1 MEKLLITG
9 GAGFIGSCFVQRWI
23 EKQNIDLVNF
33 DALTYAGHLAS
44 LGGVAENP
52 RYTFIHADLRSA
64 KDIEQA
70 ICEHR
75 PSMILHLAAETHVDR
90 SIEKPND
97 FISTNVMGTSILLEA
112 TLHYWRTLSASEQ
125 EGFRFL
131 HISTDEVYGPVGRK
145 RVATEADAYA
155 PTSPYA
161 ASKAA
166 ADHIARSYQQ
176 TYGLPVMIAHPTNN
190 YGPRQFPEKL
200 IPHFI
205 FKSLR
210 GEDLPLYGDGM
221 QERDWLFVEDHC
233 CALETLLFEGL
244 PGESY
249 HLGSQIVRTNLE
261 VAQQVCTQID
271 RQQTAHPG
279 ESKERITFVED
290 RPGHDHRYA
299 LDCGKME
306 RLFGWRPTISFEEG
320 IATTVQ
326 WYLKNPQWIETVCQE
341 YQGNRIGLL

>member
-44 LGGVAENP
+44 IGRAAENP
-52 RYTFIHADLRSA
+52 RYTFIHADLCA
-64 KDIEQA
+64 TADVEQA

-90 SIEKPND
+90 SIEKPAD
-97 FISTNVMGTSILLEA
+97 FISTNVTGTAILLEA
-112 TLHYWRTLSASEQ
+112 TLQYWRTLAAPEQ
-125 EGFRFL
+125 EAFRFL
-131 HISTDEVYGPVGRK
+131 HIATDEVYGPVGGK
-145 RVATEADAYA
+145 RVATEGDAYA

-190 YGPRQFPEKL
+190 YGPRQFPEKF

-244 PGESY
+244 PGEAY
-249 HLGSQIVRTNLE
+249 HLGSQQLRTNLE

-271 RQQTAHPG
+271 RQQTADPG
-279 ESKERITFVED
+279 GRKERITFVED

-306 RLFGWRPTISFEEG
+306 RLFGWHPTTSFEDG
-320 IATTVQ
+320 IAATVQ
-326 WYLKNPQWIETVCQE
+326 WYLNNPRWIETVCRE
-341 YQGNRIGLL
+341 YQGHRIGLL